1 MNKSEV
7 TVTRTCGQC
16 QTLLGTFTAPKENLM
31 LSSRIEWCPKCQA
44 NTHVNRD
51 VAGRR
56 ESIEKEIKTYPKKNT
71 TL

>member
-1 MNKSEV
+1 MDKSEV

-16 QTLLGTFTAPKENLM
+16 QMLLGTFTAPKENLM
-31 LSSRIEWCPKCQA
+31 LSPRIEWCPKCQA
-44 NTHVNRD
+44 NTQVNRD

-56 ESIEKEIKTYPKKNT
+56 DSIKKEIETYPKKNT